1 VGSALANLGSRDG
14 FYAMLVA
21 FIAALAV
28 APLALP
34 WLMVVVAGGAHA
46 YWVSRLLYRITR
58 GA

>member
-1 VGSALANLGSRDG
+1 MQAYLRRDV
-14 FYAMLVA
+14 VA